1 MNAILSLSTI
11 FSFLTA
17 AMPTSIWLVELVACS
32 TILLLTTWILTLST
46 RNWSAAIR
54 HRIWFM
60 TFCGLLIL
68 PAGLLFLP
76 SYRLPVLPAIES
88 TADAKLRHSVSD
100 STFNVALKQ
109 SKLEGS
115 ANFRDEDLSRLADK
129 ETVNS
134 GVENQS
140 ADKSIGA
147 PGMSSSDTD
156 LNKTAV
162 ATGLAVKPAA
172 ASSGWWVLA
181 WGLGVIFVLIP
192 TALAFVSCRR
202 IVSEATEIDA
212 GPLQALMN
220 DLRSVLSIRRNVR
233 LLQVSNSIVPMTW
246 GVRKPVIAIPQGSID
261 WAEERKR
268 AVLLHELAHVKRLD
282 VAIQVGCRFVCAMY
296 WFHPLAWLALRQL
309 RIERELACDDCVIA
323 TGQNPGEY
331 ATQLVEIARHTITQ
345 PNSLSVAM
353 ASTSKLE
360 HRVTSL
366 LDLARSHV
374 PVSQRFSGYLFIVTL
389 LATVAL
395 STVRLG
401 YQPFLGLAS
410 SPAVSEIQQESK
422 THVVSGKIIDQD
434 GKPIGGAD
442 VAVVANNKSRAYG
455 FDNAG
460 EALAES
466 VSNDDGTFKL
476 EFADCAKTHVSGY
489 LIARGEGLGM
499 SWKEINLSAKQA
511 EINLTLLPEQIIKV
525 QVVDFDGVPAR
536 GVTLTPSLIRK
547 VNEDQFAE
555 TDRIQFKFD
564 NNVQAW
570 LPKVVSDQAGKFE
583 IGGVASGF
591 GVYANVE
598 ASDLFAPQ
606 SIVINSGQS
615 EERGERDATYRSK
628 VKNIK
633 PGETAVIPLDSAKVF
648 SGTVTAE
655 DSGKPIPHATITIW
669 ASQEEMGSS
678 AGLRTKADENGNY
691 KLAPLPGIRFGVVA
705 IPPKGQ
711 PYLAKKVDD
720 IVWEDGGLKRTQN
733 VTVP

>member
-11 FSFLTA
+11 SSFLTA

-32 TILLLTTWILTLST
+32 TILLLTPWILTLSIKS
-46 RNWSAAIR
+46 WSAAIR

-88 TADAKLRHSVSD
+88 TADAKLRHSVSK

-115 ANFRDEDLSRLADK
+115 ANFRDADLSRLADK
-129 ETVNS
+129 EIANS
-134 GVENQS
+134 GVGNQS
-140 ADKSIGA
+140 ADKSVGA
-147 PGMSSSDTD
+147 PGISPSDTG

-162 ATGLAVKPAA
+162 ATGLAVKTATA
-172 ASSGWWVLA
+172 FSGWWVLA
-181 WGLGVIFVLIP
+181 WGLGVIVVLIP

-202 IVSEATEIDA
+202 IVSEATEIKS

-246 GVRKPVIAIPQGSID
+246 GVRKPVIAIPQGASD
-261 WAEERKR
+261 WSEERKR

-331 ATQLVEIARHTITQ
+331 ASQLVEIARNTIIQ

-389 LATVAL
+389 LTTVAL

-410 SPAVSEIQQESK
+410 SLAISEAQQESK

-489 LIARGEGLGM
+489 LIARGKGLGM

-511 EINLTLLPEQIIKV
+511 EINLNLLPEQIIKV

-583 IGGVASGF
+583 IGALP
-591 GVYANVE
+591 A
-598 ASDLFAPQ
+598 DLVSMPMLRPAIYSRRNQ
-606 SIVINSGQS
+606 S
-615 EERGERDATYRSK
+615 
-628 VKNIK
+628 
-633 PGETAVIPLDSAKVF
+633 
-648 SGTVTAE
+648 
-655 DSGKPIPHATITIW
+655 
-669 ASQEEMGSS
+669 
-678 AGLRTKADENGNY
+678 
-691 KLAPLPGIRFGVVA
+691 
-705 IPPKGQ
+705 
-711 PYLAKKVDD
+711 
-720 IVWEDGGLKRTQN
+720 
-733 VTVP
+733 